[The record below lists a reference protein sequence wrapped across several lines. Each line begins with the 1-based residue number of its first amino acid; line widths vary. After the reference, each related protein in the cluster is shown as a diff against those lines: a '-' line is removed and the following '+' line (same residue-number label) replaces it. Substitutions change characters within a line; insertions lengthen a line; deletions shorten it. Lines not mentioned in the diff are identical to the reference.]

1 MCEMESMVPLQAE
14 KEKGLTEKAE
24 DVAEK
29 VQHTHTHAHTHKLMM
44 ICTILNGGGHV
55 HPNMLPQLS

>member
-1 MCEMESMVPLQAE
+1 MVPLQAE

-44 ICTILNGGGHV
+44 ICTLLNGGGHV

>member
-1 MCEMESMVPLQAE
+1 MCEMGSMVPFQAE

-29 VQHTHTHAHTHKLMM
+29 VQHTHTHKLMM
-44 ICTILNGGGHV
+44 ICTILNKGGGGHV